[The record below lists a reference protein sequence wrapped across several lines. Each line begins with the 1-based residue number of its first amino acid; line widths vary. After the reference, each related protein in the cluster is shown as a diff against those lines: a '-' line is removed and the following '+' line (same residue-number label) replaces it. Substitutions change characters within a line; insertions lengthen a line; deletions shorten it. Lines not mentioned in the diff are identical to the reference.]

1 MNEPFAGAVEKPV
14 PEIWYGIPHGY
25 VEVDL
30 DPPVE
35 QIEEMVQQ
43 VLALPDG
50 LRMQVEP
57 VVQFYAGFVTAIN
70 EQDARAC
77 LLGMHLDE
85 YDEPATSVITF
96 STVPA
101 HGISAKAIIA
111 GTVGS
116 AADEVD
122 GGARPLELPAGLAY
136 FSEEKRHV
144 PAPGR
149 PAEGDGPLMG
159 DIWQGTVAVTG
170 SGASEIVLIQL
181 VTSAVEMAEDFR
193 NILLGVAHTLSFT
206 DPALSGNEADAG
218 AREPEPDSVVAA
230 VRNVF
235 G

>member
-1 MNEPFAGAVEKPV
+1 MNEPFAGAAEKPI

-25 VEVDL
+25 VQVDL

-35 QIEEMVQQ
+35 QIEELVQQ

-50 LRMQVEP
+50 LRAQAEP
-57 VVQFYAGFVTAIN
+57 VVQFYAGFVTALN
-70 EQDARAC
+70 KQNARAC

-101 HGISAKAIIA
+101 HGTSAKAIIA
-111 GTVGS
+111 GTAADTVDGS
-116 AADEVD
+116 AH
-122 GGARPLELPAGLAY
+122 PLELPAGLAY
-136 FSEEKRHV
+136 FSEEERRT

-149 PAEGDGPLMG
+149 PAEGSDGPLMG

-170 SGASEIVLIQL
+170 SGGSEIVVIQL

-193 NILLGVAHTLSFT
+193 NILLGVAHTLSFS
-206 DPALSGNEADAG
+206 DPSLSGDEAGTG

-230 VRNVF
+230 VRSVF